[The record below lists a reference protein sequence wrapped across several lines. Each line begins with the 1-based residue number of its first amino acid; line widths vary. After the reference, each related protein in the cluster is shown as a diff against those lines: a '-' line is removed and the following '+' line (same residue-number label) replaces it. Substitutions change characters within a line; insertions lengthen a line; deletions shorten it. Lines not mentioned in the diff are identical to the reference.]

1 MKNYTIENDNLKIT
15 LLDVG
20 ATLYSFV
27 IKNKNNRNIVLS
39 TKNLSRYKNDKNGY
53 FGATVGQVA
62 GRIPNGYFKIDEND
76 YHITPNEKVTNV
88 LHGGNGSFAFK
99 TFDVLS
105 KTDTEIV
112 FRLKVN
118 EEENEFP
125 GALTLLVTYEVID
138 NELRLTYE
146 ATSTKKTIIN
156 ITNHSYFNINGTGD
170 ILDHNLQM
178 NVVSYYKLD
187 NLQINLFDVPIENHS
202 LFDFR
207 RGKSLKKVV
216 KDKSI
221 YKAPTMGI
229 DHLFVV
235 NNGTLRFS
243 TNDLS
248 LTIKSDAP
256 AFQIYSTNYPNHFK
270 LLNGERV
277 KKFQGLAIEPVEI
290 VCSPKLHYPN
300 LELKPNEKYRREI
313 SYKVE
318 EI

>member
-1 MKNYTIENDNLKIT
+1 MKTFTIENNDLKIT

-62 GRIPNGYFKIDEND
+62 GRIPHGHFKIDDVD
-76 YHITPNEKVTNV
+76 YYLTPNEKVTNV

-99 TFDVLS
+99 TFDVLRKS
-105 KTDTEIV
+105 DTKIV
-112 FRLKVN
+112 FKLNVD
-118 EEENEFP
+118 EEQNEFP
-125 GALTLLVTYEVID
+125 GALTLLVMYEVVG

-156 ITNHSYFNINGTGD
+156 ITNHSYFNLNGLGN

-178 NVVSYYKLD
+178 NVVSYYKLN
-187 NLQINLFDVPIENHS
+187 NLQINLFEVPIEDNS

-207 RGKSLKKVV
+207 RGKILKEVV

-221 YKAPTMGI
+221 YHAPTMGI

-235 NNGTLRFS
+235 NDGTLNLS
-243 TNDLS
+243 TNDLL
-248 LTIKSDAP
+248 LTITSDAP
-256 AFQIYSTNYPNHFK
+256 AFQIYSTNYPSHFK

-277 KKFQGLAIEPVEI
+277 KMFQGLAIEPVEI
-290 VCSPKLHYPN
+290 VSSTNIHYPN
-300 LELKPNEKYRREI
+300 LELLSNEKYTRVI